1 MPKEVISFEVDA
13 GLRQSLEEEARERNV
28 RFEDLCH
35 ALLSGALADHGR
47 SGVKDREPNVLPFA
61 SLALL
66 RDEVRRVEIERPD
79 GWRTTLARLNSEISK
94 RFRV

>member
-13 GLRQSLEEEARERNV
+13 DLRQSLVEVARGRGV

-35 ALLSGALADHGR
+35 ALLSVALADHGR
-47 SGVKDREPNVLPFA
+47 SGVKEREPEVLSFA
-61 SLALL
+61 SLSLL
-66 RDEVRRVEIERPD
+66 RDEVRRVEVERPD
-79 GWRTTLARLNSEISK
+79 GWRTTLARLNTEISK

>member
-13 GLRQSLEEEARERNV
+13 DLRQSLVEEARERGV

-35 ALLSGALADHGR
+35 ALLSVALADHGR
-47 SGVKDREPNVLPFA
+47 SGVKEREPEVLSFA
-61 SLALL
+61 SLSLL
-66 RDEVRRVEIERPD
+66 RDEVRRVEIEKPD
-79 GWRTTLARLNSEISK
+79 GWRTTLARLNTEISK

>member
-1 MPKEVISFEVDA
+1 MPKELIAFEVDA
-13 GLRQSLEEEARERNV
+13 GLRQSLVEEARGRGV

-35 ALLSGALADHGR
+35 ALLTVALADHGR
-47 SGVKDREPNVLPFA
+47 SGVKEREPEVLSFA

-66 RDEVRRVEIERPD
+66 RDEVRRVEIERPE
-79 GWRTTLARLNSEISK
+79 GWRSTLARLNSEISR